1 MLKSPDFPLM
11 FRRLPMDLAPVA
23 AALVVVGCSTSP
35 ETYRLEAEIG
45 DTLGF
50 PQGATATREASRWT
64 IERRVYAYGQT
75 RRVRLSSQD
84 SLALDNAVADPALY
98 ASPVPRS
105 ECIDA
110 PSIALDVIVDG
121 TARRLTLGCEISPG
135 LDAVLHIL
143 FGWPK
148 ATNAPG

>member
-1 MLKSPDFPLM
+1 MMLRRFPM
-11 FRRLPMDLAPVA
+11 GLAAVA
-23 AALVVVGCSTSP
+23 AALVVIGCSTSP

-45 DTLGF
+45 DPLGF
-50 PQGATATREASRWT
+50 PQGATATRGASRWT

-75 RRVRLSSQD
+75 RRVRLSPED

-98 ASPVPRS
+98 ANPVPRS
-105 ECIDA
+105 EDECIDA

-121 TARRLTLGCEISPG
+121 AARRLTFRCETSPG
-135 LDAVLHIL
+135 LDAVLHTL